1 MFVVIGE
8 DGTQLS
14 PVVEDKTQAEIEAC
28 WIMQFTAWQNAKV
41 VETSR

>member
-14 PVVEDKTQAEIEAC
+14 PVVEDRTQAEIEAC
-28 WIMQFTAWQNAKV
+28 WIMQFTAWQTAQV
-41 VETSR
+41 VETK